1 MFLPSKPKHNPNRR
15 LDRCPPACTSGKPLI
30 YFSMLFMLF
39 HAFLSKKSTL
49 FEKHRLLVT
58 SNPLYFSCAFCAFL
72 DIFLEE
78 HWIFGP
84 FLVLLVLF
92 CSICGVFGPNLVHFG
107 PFSLFLSIFGHF
119 FFFCFFFH
127 FYKFKKSRG
136 DCFFFAFSAF
146 SLKSMEKH

>member
-72 DIFLEE
+72 DIFLGE

-84 FLVLLVLF
+84 FLSFLSFFVLF
-92 CSICGVFGPNLVHFG
+92 VEVLVPIWSFLVCLVRFYPFLDISFVHFC
-107 PFSLFLSIFGHF
+107 PFGSLLFL
-119 FFFCFFFH
+119 CFFL
-127 FYKFKKSRG
+127 
-136 DCFFFAFSAF
+136 AV
-146 SLKSMEKH
+146 

>member
-72 DIFLEE
+72 DIFLGE

-84 FLVLLVLF
+84 FLVILVLF
-92 CSICGVFGPNLVHFG
+92 CSICGVFGPKNCPFLSVWSVFIHFWT
-107 PFSLFLSIFGHF
+107 FLLSIFGHLVV
-119 FFFCFFFH
+119 CF
-127 FYKFKKSRG
+127 S
-136 DCFFFAFSAF
+136 CAFS
-146 SLKSMEKH
+146 

>member
-72 DIFLEE
+72 DIFLGE

-84 FLVLLVLF
+84 FLVPLVLF
-92 CSICGVFGPNLVHFG
+92 CSICGGFWSQCCPFWSDWSDFVHFC
-107 PFSLFLSIFGHF
+107 PFFCPFFFVHFCPFGSLLFL
-119 FFFCFFFH
+119 CFFL
-127 FYKFKKSRG
+127 
-136 DCFFFAFSAF
+136 AV
-146 SLKSMEKH
+146 